1 MSGADWQA
9 ALLSF
14 RARKDDH
21 FRSGRGP
28 VAAPDLPSFSGL
40 AYFAPDPAWNLTLPV
55 NARLLN
61 WSRCPPPPPARR
73 GGLSPGARSPC
84 QHHLSTQETLT
95 LYAREGDDAPE
106 TLFVPFRDAT
116 SGQTTYGAGRYLD
129 APLVGEQVTLDFN
142 RAYQPYC
149 AYSDAWTCP
158 LPPAENWLR
167 VKVEAGEKLPR
178 RLAGHHRVKQLRQ
191 TRFCQGVTA
200 SHKR

>member
-28 VAAPDLPSFSGL
+28 VAASDLPSFGGL
-40 AYFAPDPAWNLTLPV
+40 AYFAPDPAWNLTLAVERAAPELV
-55 NARLLN
+55 TLPTTTPGETQPFFTWGKVTL
-61 WSRCPPPPPARR
+61 PA
-73 GGLSPGARSPC
+73 
-84 QHHLSTQETLT
+84 HLSNQETLT

-116 SGQTTYGAGRYLD
+116 SGHDTYGAGRYLD

-167 VKVEAGEKLPR
+167 GKVEAGEKL
-178 RLAGHHRVKQLRQ
+178 LG
-191 TRFCQGVTA
+191 
-200 SHKR
+200 S